1 MSTPTPIYQKLL
13 AAIENGDL
21 RPGDRL
27 LETDLAQRFGVSR
40 TPIREAIR
48 RLETDGLVAH
58 KPRVGAM
65 IRVLAQQEI
74 VELYEMRIV
83 LEATAAQMA
92 AKHASKAE
100 IHTLKTLNA
109 QMMQVARDPYK
120 VAMLNR
126 KFHGCILSAARN
138 RFLAQSHNSLSHAL
152 VLLGKTTLESS
163 ERVKD
168 VVSQH
173 DAIVEALKSVQPETA
188 AKLMRTHM
196 EASLEHRLNALQLD
210 G

>member
-126 KFHGCILSAARN
+126 KFHACILSAARN

-173 DAIVEALKSVQPETA
+173 DAIVEALKSGQPETA

-196 EASLEHRLNALQLD
+196 EASLEHRLKALQLD

>member
-1 MSTPTPIYQKLL
+1 MSTPTPIYQQLF
-13 AAIENGDL
+13 AAIKNGGL

-27 LETDLAQRFGVSR
+27 LETDLARRFGVSR

-48 RLETDGLVAH
+48 RLETDGIVAH

-65 IRVLAQQEI
+65 IRVLSQQEI

-92 AKHASKAE
+92 AKHTSKAE
-100 IHTLKTLNA
+100 IHTLETMNA
-109 QMMQVARDPYK
+109 QMMQAASDPYK
-120 VAMLNR
+120 VVTLNR
-126 KFHGCILSAARN
+126 KFHACILSAARN
-138 RFLAQSHNSLSHAL
+138 RFLAQSHSSLSNSLI
-152 VLLGKTTLESS
+152 LLGKTTLESS

-168 VVSQH
+168 VVAQH
-173 DAIVEALKSVQPETA
+173 DSIIAALKSGQAEIA
-188 AKLMRTHM
+188 AKMMRAHM
-196 EASLEHRLNALQLD
+196 EASLEHRLKALQLD

>member
-92 AKHASKAE
+92 TKHASKAE

-109 QMMQVARDPYK
+109 QMMQVATDPYK

-173 DAIVEALKSVQPETA
+173 DAIVEALKSGQPETA
-188 AKLMRTHM
+188 DKIMRTHM
-196 EASLEHRLNALQLD
+196 EASLEHRLKALQLD

>member
-109 QMMQVARDPYK
+109 QMMQVATDPYK

-168 VVSQH
+168 VVAKH
-173 DAIVEALKSVQPETA
+173 DAIVEALKSCKPEKA
-188 AKLMRTHM
+188 AKIMRTHM

-210 G
+210 E

>member
-100 IHTLKTLNA
+100 INTLETLNA
-109 QMMQVARDPYK
+109 QMMQVATDPYK

-126 KFHGCILSAARN
+126 KFHDCILSAARN
-138 RFLAQSHNSLSHAL
+138 RFLTQSYNSLSNAL

-173 DAIVEALKSVQPETA
+173 DAIVEALKSGQPETA

-196 EASLEHRLNALQLD
+196 EASLEHRLRALQLD

>member
-109 QMMQVARDPYK
+109 QMMQVATDPYK

-138 RFLAQSHNSLSHAL
+138 RFLAQSYNSLSHAM
-152 VLLGKTTLESS
+152 VLLGKSTLESS

-173 DAIVEALKSVQPETA
+173 DAIVEALKSGQPETA
-188 AKLMRTHM
+188 DKLMRTHM
-196 EASLEHRLNALQLD
+196 EASLEHRLKALQLD

>member
-92 AKHASKAE
+92 AKHTSKAE

-109 QMMQVARDPYK
+109 QMMQVATDPYK

-173 DAIVEALKSVQPETA
+173 DAIVEALKSGQPETA

-196 EASLEHRLNALQLD
+196 EASLEHRLKALQLD

>member
-1 MSTPTPIYQKLL
+1 
-13 AAIENGDL
+13 
-21 RPGDRL
+21 
-27 LETDLAQRFGVSR
+27 
-40 TPIREAIR
+40 
-48 RLETDGLVAH
+48 
-58 KPRVGAM
+58 
-65 IRVLAQQEI
+65 
-74 VELYEMRIV
+74 
-83 LEATAAQMA
+83 
-92 AKHASKAE
+92 
-100 IHTLKTLNA
+100 
-109 QMMQVARDPYK
+109 MMQVARDPYK

-163 ERVKD
+163 ERVRD

-173 DAIVEALKSVQPETA
+173 DAIVEALKSGQPETA

-196 EASLEHRLNALQLD
+196 EASLEHRLKALQLD

>member
-27 LETDLAQRFGVSR
+27 LETDLAERFGVSR
-40 TPIREAIR
+40 TPVRETIR

-109 QMMQVARDPYK
+109 QMMQVATDPYK

-163 ERVKD
+163 DRVKD

-173 DAIVEALKSVQPETA
+173 DAIVEALKSGQPETA
-188 AKLMRTHM
+188 DKIMRTHM
-196 EASLEHRLNALQLD
+196 EASLEHRLKALQLD

>member
-109 QMMQVARDPYK
+109 QMMQVATDPYK
-120 VAMLNR
+120 VVMLNR

>member
-109 QMMQVARDPYK
+109 QMMQVATDPYK

-138 RFLAQSHNSLSHAL
+138 RFLSQSHNSLSNAL

-173 DAIVEALKSVQPETA
+173 DAIVEALKSGQPETA

-196 EASLEHRLNALQLD
+196 EASLEHRLKALQLD

>member
-13 AAIENGDL
+13 AAIENGAL

-40 TPIREAIR
+40 TPIREVIR
-48 RLETDGLVAH
+48 RLEADGLVAH

-100 IHTLKTLNA
+100 IHTLKNLNA
-109 QMMQVARDPYK
+109 QMMQVATDPYK

-138 RFLAQSHNSLSHAL
+138 RFLAQSHNSLSNAL

-173 DAIVEALKSVQPETA
+173 DAIVEALKSGQPKTA
-188 AKLMRTHM
+188 DKLMRAHM
-196 EASLEHRLNALQLD
+196 EASLEHRLKALQLD